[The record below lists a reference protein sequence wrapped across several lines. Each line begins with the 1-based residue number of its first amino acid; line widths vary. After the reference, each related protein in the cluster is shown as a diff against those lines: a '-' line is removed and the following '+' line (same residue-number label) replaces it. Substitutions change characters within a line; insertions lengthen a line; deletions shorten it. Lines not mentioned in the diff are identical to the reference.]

1 MTLIPKFLRF
11 LLASLF
17 ALSTA
22 ALIVIVAAY
31 FYISPQ
37 LPPIEQLKD
46 VQLQVPLRVYA
57 HSGELIA
64 EFGEQHREPVSYSQ
78 LPQAVIDAILA
89 TEDDRF
95 FQHPGVDYQGL
106 VRAAAKLII
115 TGEKR
120 QGGSTIT
127 MQVARNFFL
136 SREKTYLRKLTE
148 IFLALKIERH
158 LSKQEILELYLNKI
172 YFGHRAYGIGAAARV
187 YYGVDIEQLTIPQIA
202 MIAGLPKAPSANNPI
217 SNPERALQR
226 RNYVL
231 GRMYSLEFLDADT
244 YREALDKPD
253 TASLHK
259 AAVELEAPW
268 VAEMVRSYMLEHYGE
283 AAYTAGYNVYTTI
296 DATRQHAANV
306 SVRKTLLDY
315 DQRHGYRGIVR
326 HIELE
331 DDIDEARLAA
341 ELKDV
346 RPYGGL
352 EPALVIGVQEQT
364 VQLRLRDGSPVEID
378 QEGLAWARRY
388 ITVNQRGPELKQA
401 DEVLVRG
408 DIVYV
413 QALEEGRW
421 QLVQLPNV
429 SGALV
434 SVRPQDGALQALV
447 GGFDFYLSKFNR
459 AVQAQR
465 QPGSSFKPFIY
476 SAALNKGYTL
486 ASLFNDAP
494 VVFDDSSLETT
505 WRPENYS
512 GKFYG
517 PTRMREA
524 LTRSRNLVSIRL
536 LRAVGPHYA
545 ARYVQRFGFR
555 PEQVS
560 KDLSLALGSGTATP
574 LEMARAYSVWA
585 NGGFFTEPYFIEEI
599 RDEQDETLFRANPA
613 IACDDCETVAD
624 DESAR
629 VAEALAEEAIVD
641 VPEEVTGNTQEA
653 GEDEL
658 ALDEPPAPVY
668 AKRVVDAA
676 NVYLTTSMM
685 QDVVRRGT
693 GRRAMAL
700 GRKDL
705 AGKTGTTNDQRDA
718 WFCGFNA
725 QLVTTVWVG
734 YDRVQPL
741 GNGETGSRA
750 ALPMWVAYMGEAL
763 KGVPESVLPQPP
775 GLVTVRID
783 PVTGLRLPPGQS
795 GGLFETFRPEYAPRQ
810 YSQPAQAGERGEAAD
825 TAVEPLF

>member
-1 MTLIPKFLRF
+1 MRF
-11 LLASLF
+11 SLASLL
-17 ALSTA
+17 ALSVA
-22 ALIVIVAAY
+22 ALVVVAAAY

-37 LPPIEQLKD
+37 LPPIERLKD

-64 EFGEQHREPVSYSQ
+64 EFGEQHREPVRYEQ

-106 VRAAAKLII
+106 VRAVFKLVT

-187 YYGVDIEQLTIPQIA
+187 YYGADIDELTIPQIA
-202 MIAGLPKAPSANNPI
+202 MIAGLPKAPSANNPV

-231 GRMYSLEFLDADT
+231 GRMFALGFLDAET
-244 YREALDKPD
+244 YRAALDTPD
-253 TASLHK
+253 DASLHK
-259 AAVELEAPW
+259 AAIELEAPW
-268 VAEMVRSYMLEHYGE
+268 LAEMVRSYMREHYGE
-283 AAYTAGYNVYTTI
+283 DAYTAGYKVFTTI
-296 DATRQHAANV
+296 DATRQRAANAAL
-306 SVRKTLLDY
+306 RKALLNY
-315 DQRHGYRGIVR
+315 DQRHGYRGVVK
-326 HIELE
+326 HIELP
-331 DDIDEARLAA
+331 DDADAGQTAA
-341 ELKDV
+341 ELKGV

-352 EPALVIGVQEQT
+352 QPALVMRVDEQGA
-364 VQLRLRDGSPVEID
+364 QLQLRDGGEAVLDLEGVE
-378 QEGLAWARRY
+378 WARRY
-388 ITVNQRGPELKQA
+388 ITVNQRGPKPTQVSDVLK
-401 DEVLVRG
+401 RG
-408 DIVYV
+408 DILYL
-413 QALEEGRW
+413 QPAGDDRW
-421 QLVQLPNV
+421 RLAQLPTV

-434 SVRPQDGALQALV
+434 SVSPRDGALQALV
-447 GGFDFYLSKFNR
+447 GGFDFYMSKFNR

-476 SAALNKGYTL
+476 SAALNKGYTV

-494 VVFDDSSLETT
+494 VVFDDPSLETT

-536 LRAVGPHYA
+536 LRAIGPHYA
-545 ARYVQRFGFR
+545 ARYVQRFGVR
-555 PEQVS
+555 PDQVP

-585 NGGFFTEPYFIEEI
+585 NGGFYTEPYFIEEI
-599 RDEQDETLFRANPA
+599 RDARDEVLFRANPP
-613 IACDDCETVAD
+613 IACDDCEAGEEPAGDAAQAEQTEIVTDTPDEAAADTPPAAD
-624 DESAR
+624 DEPA
-629 VAEALAEEAIVD
+629 VEDA
-641 VPEEVTGNTQEA
+641 PE
-653 GEDEL
+653 
-658 ALDEPPAPVY
+658 PVY
-668 AKRVVDAA
+668 AKRVVDAP
-676 NVYLTTSMM
+676 NVYLITSMLR
-685 QDVVRRGT
+685 DVVRRGT

-700 GRKDL
+700 GRNDL

-718 WFCGFNA
+718 WFCGFNT

-750 ALPMWVAYMGEAL
+750 ALPMWVDYMGVAL
-763 KGVPESVLPQPP
+763 KGMPESLMPQPP

-783 PVTGLRLPPGQS
+783 PATGLRMPPGQS
-795 GGLFETFRPEYAPRQ
+795 GGLFEIFRPEYVPSR
-810 YSQPAQAGERGEAAD
+810 YSQPEPAGERGESADSAA
-825 TAVEPLF
+825 EPLF